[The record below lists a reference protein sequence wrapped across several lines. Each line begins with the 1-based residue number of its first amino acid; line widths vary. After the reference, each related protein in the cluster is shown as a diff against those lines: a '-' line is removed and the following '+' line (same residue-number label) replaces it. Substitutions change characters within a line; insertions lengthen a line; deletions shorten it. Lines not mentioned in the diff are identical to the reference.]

1 MTDDL
6 RPGFIALHGN
16 RTELL
21 LEAVAAF
28 IERQPLAPLEP
39 EIVLV
44 QSNGM
49 AEWVKMA
56 LAHRAGICAATVVQ
70 LPARFVWQT
79 YRQVLGPAEVP
90 TRSPLDETPLA
101 WRLMRVL
108 PELLAAPG
116 FEPIAGYLQDD
127 ALRRRYPLAVRI
139 ADLYD
144 QYQVYRPD
152 WLEAWA
158 RGREVL
164 IAAGGA
170 ESPLPDDQRWQ
181 ARLWQRLLDELA
193 PAAEALTRAQLH
205 RRVLAQLAA
214 PRAAPQADAAPAS
227 APGARPPS
235 PSLPRR
241 VVLFG
246 TTHIPLPTLEL
257 LAALSRHCQV
267 LLAIPNPCRFHW
279 ADIIDGREWLRSER
293 RRLPLRGGRPLDEVG
308 LDAMHLHAH
317 PLLAAWGRQA
327 RDFIRQL
334 DAFDDTAQT
343 RQQLELPRIDL
354 FDEADEAPD
363 ATWLQ
368 QVQNRIR
375 DLVPLAEH
383 DRKPVAETDRS
394 IVFHVAHSRV
404 RELEILH
411 DQLLA
416 MFADPPGG
424 AALQPRDI
432 VVMVPAIDV
441 FAPAIR
447 AIFGQYDRN
456 DPRHIPFD
464 IADLSA
470 RTSSPLAG
478 AVQWLLRLPR
488 DRCRLSDLSAL
499 LEVPAIA
506 ARFGVAPDALP
517 RLEAWMTQA
526 GIRWGLDG
534 AHRAGLGLAA
544 CGEQNT
550 VLAGVHRMLMGYAVG
565 AAVSSADLPFAGIEP
580 YPEVGGLDAEL
591 AGALARLV
599 ERLLAWQR
607 EAATA
612 GSPASWVARFRTLL
626 AGLVRPLDEADRQ
639 TLAALEAALLAWQEA
654 CDQAAFDEPLPLDVA
669 AQAWMDAL
677 EPPPL
682 ARRFRAGG
690 VTFCTLMPMRAIP
703 FEVVCLLGM
712 NDGDYPRRSPRS
724 DFDLVAH
731 PGQQRPGDRARR
743 DDDRQLMLEA
753 LLSARRVL
761 YLSWCGHSVRDN
773 AEQPPSP
780 LLAQLRDYLSA
791 GWSPEAVSARTTFH
805 PLQAFGRGYFE
816 PGSTLFTYA
825 SEWRAAH
832 LSGADGNA
840 PEASP
845 AAPASL
851 GEGPDRVAGP
861 DIDRL
866 VAFLRNPSKVFFT
879 QVLGVNFEDAIE
891 ALPDDER
898 FTLAGLDEYR
908 VIDDLGAA
916 LHTELVARPVS
927 ELAGLDLPTRAARH
941 LARVARTGLLPIGA
955 PGEFARARVREQLLP
970 MMLAWRAARL
980 ALPHDRARIGLRVQ
994 AGALVIEDWLDR
1006 LVAAESGDEA
1016 PVWLDLSPARA
1027 ISPRTPARRAAETG
1041 AFRLALHHLLRPW
1054 VRSLLAAASDQPVG
1068 GLLICRD
1075 ASLRIRPMAAET
1087 ARSQLAELL
1096 QAWVAG
1102 RAAPLPVAA
1111 RTAFAQVT
1119 GGNPRDA
1126 YEGSAHGGRPVQG
1139 EGSEGSLARCWP
1151 DFGSLAESGEFDDY
1165 SQRLYAPIADWA
1177 ATRVEVTPHP
1187 VAPSDQSD
1195 NSDVNDDN
1203 AP

>member
-1 MTDDL
+1 MTDDI

-16 RTELL
+16 RTEMLL
-21 LEAVAAF
+21 DTVAAF
-28 IERQPLAPLEP
+28 IERHPLGPLEP
-39 EIVLV
+39 EMVLV

-49 AEWVKMA
+49 AEWLKMA
-56 LAHRAGICAATVVQ
+56 LARRAGVCAATIVQ

-90 TRSPLDETPLA
+90 RRSPLDETPLV

-108 PELLAAPG
+108 PELLAYPG

-158 RGREVL
+158 QGREVL
-164 IAAGGA
+164 IDAGGT
-170 ESPLPDDQRWQ
+170 ESPIPEDQRWQ

-193 PAAEALTRAQLH
+193 PASEALTRPRLH
-205 RRVLAQLAA
+205 RRVLEQLAA
-214 PRAAPQADAAPAS
+214 CETRDDAADPDAS
-227 APGARPPS
+227 GAK
-235 PSLPRR
+235 LPRR

-279 ADIIDGREWLRSER
+279 GDIIDGREWLRSER
-293 RRLPLRGGRPLDEVG
+293 RRLPLRGGRPLDAVS

-334 DAFDDTAQT
+334 DAFDETAQA
-343 RQQLELPRIDL
+343 RQQLALPRVDL

-363 ATWLQ
+363 ASWLE

-375 DLVPLAEH
+375 DLVPLVEH
-383 DRKPVAETDRS
+383 DRRPIRGDDRS
-394 IVFHVAHSRV
+394 IVFHMAHSRV

-416 MFADPPGG
+416 LLADPPGG
-424 AALQPRDI
+424 APLQPRDI
-432 VVMVPAIDV
+432 VVMVPAIEV

-470 RTSSPLAG
+470 RSSSPLAN
-478 AVQWLLRLPR
+478 AVEWLLRLPR

-506 ARFGVAPDALP
+506 ARFGVDPDELP
-517 RLEAWMTQA
+517 RLETWMTES

-534 AHRAGLGLAA
+534 NHRAGLGLAT

-550 VLAGVHRMLMGYAVG
+550 VRAGVRRMLMGYAVG
-565 AAVSSADLPFAGIEP
+565 TAVDAADQAFAGIEP

-599 ERLLAWQR
+599 DHLIAWQN
-607 EAATA
+607 ELASTAPPAT
-612 GSPASWVARFRTLL
+612 WVARFRALL

-639 TLAALEAALLAWQEA
+639 TMAALDAALSAWQEA
-654 CDQAAFDEPLPLDVA
+654 CDQVSFEEDLPLEVA
-669 AQAWMDAL
+669 ADAWMAAL

-690 VTFCTLMPMRAIP
+690 ITFCTLMPMRAIP

-724 DFDLVAH
+724 DFDLIAR

-743 DDDRQLMLEA
+743 DDDRQLMLDA

-773 AEQPPSP
+773 TEQPPSP
-780 LLAQLRDYLSA
+780 LVAQLRDYLSA
-791 GWSPEAVSARTTFH
+791 GWSAEAVAARTTVH
-805 PLQAFGRGYFE
+805 PLQAFSRSYFE

-825 SEWRAAH
+825 GEWRAAH
-832 LSGADGNA
+832 DSSTDGEAMDEIAARAPSGLEA
-840 PEASP
+840 PGTPGLATGLTIERLAS
-845 AAPASL
+845 
-851 GEGPDRVAGP
+851 
-861 DIDRL
+861 
-866 VAFLRNPSKVFFT
+866 FLRNPAKSFFT
-879 QVLGVNFEDAIE
+879 RVLGVNFDDAID

-898 FTLAGLDEYR
+898 FRLSGLDEYG
-908 VIDDLGAA
+908 VL
-916 LHTELVARPVS
+916 E
-927 ELAGLDLPTRAARH
+927 ELATTLHAEMAAGPVGELADFDLPRRLARH
-941 LARVARTGLLPIGA
+941 LDRATRAGQLPIGA
-955 PGEFARARVREQLLP
+955 PGDMARRQVRDQLLP
-970 MMLAWRAARL
+970 MMQAWRTARL
-980 ALPHDRARIGLRVQ
+980 GLPHDRPRLDLRIESGD
-994 AGALVIEDWLDR
+994 LVIEDWLDR
-1006 LVAAESGDEA
+1006 LVAADSGDAA
-1016 PVWLDLSPARA
+1016 PVWLDQSSARVLASRRSDNGNAERRSAAQSPK
-1027 ISPRTPARRAAETG
+1027 
-1041 AFRLALHHLLRPW
+1041 LKLHPLLRPW
-1054 VRSLLAAASDQPVG
+1054 VRSLLAAATGRPVE
-1068 GLLICRD
+1068 GLLVCRD
-1075 ASLRIRPMAAET
+1075 ASLRIRPMTTESAQ
-1087 ARSQLAELL
+1087 RDLDVLL
-1096 QAWVAG
+1096 EAWRQG
-1102 RAAPLPVAA
+1102 HRRPLPIAA
-1111 RTAFAQVT
+1111 RTAFAQLA
-1119 GGNPRDA
+1119 GNKAREA
-1126 YEGSAHGGRPVQG
+1126 YEGADHGDRPLPG
-1139 EGSEGSLARCWP
+1139 EGREGSLARCWP
-1151 DFGSLAESGEFDDY
+1151 DFASLRHSGEFDVY
-1165 SQRLYAPIADWA
+1165 VQQLYAPIADWA
-1177 ATRVEVTPHP
+1177 ATRIEVVAHP
-1187 VAPSDQSD
+1187 EVPPDD
-1195 NSDVNDDN
+1195 NDDDS
-1203 AP
+1203 P